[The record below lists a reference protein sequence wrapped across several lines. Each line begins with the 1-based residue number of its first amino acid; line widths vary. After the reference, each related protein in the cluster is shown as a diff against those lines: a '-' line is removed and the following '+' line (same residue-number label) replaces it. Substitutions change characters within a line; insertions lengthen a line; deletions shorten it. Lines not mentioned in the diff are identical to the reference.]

1 MRTAAFLALIAAVGL
16 VRGSAVAQESAAS
29 AAAAAQETPTAVSL
43 FDPGTLSAVFA
54 EEPTDTDWARAT
66 EERIVAEVERQS
78 WPGLTRVEIECRSSV
93 CAVLFVY
100 SGRRDVE
107 RKIREQLRKAI
118 GFAGFRSASTVLP
131 DAAVSEVLFF
141 R

>member
-1 MRTAAFLALIAAVGL
+1 MRTVALLAMLVAVAL
-16 VRGSAVAQESAAS
+16 ARGSAVAQESAAAS
-29 AAAAAQETPTAVSL
+29 AAAAAQETQTAVSL

-54 EEPTDTDWARAT
+54 EEPADTDWARAT

-100 SGRRDVE
+100 SDGRDVE
-107 RKIREQLRKAI
+107 RTLREQLRKAI
-118 GFAGFRSASTVLP
+118 GF
-131 DAAVSEVLFF
+131 
-141 R
+141 